1 MSAARPGGAA
11 RRILVVDDAAV
22 CAETLETALSAIPG
36 VALTFVSDAESA
48 LAALAEA
55 AFAALITDINLP
67 LMDGIELVS
76 RLRADNRS
84 DFIPVIVVSGDPDP
98 EAPRRALLAG
108 ANAFFAKPFSPSAVR
123 RMLEDLLDA
132 N

>member
-1 MSAARPGGAA
+1 MSTARSAQTA

-22 CAETLETALSAIPG
+22 CAETLRTALSAIPG
-36 VALTFVSDAESA
+36 VSLTFVPDAESA
-48 LAALAEA
+48 LAHLSEVP
-55 AFAALITDINLP
+55 FAALITDINLP
-67 LMDGIELVS
+67 MMDGVELVS
-76 RLRADNRS
+76 RLRAVERS
-84 DFIPVIVVSGDPDP
+84 RFIPVIVISGDPDP
-98 EAPRRALLAG
+98 EVPRRALLAG